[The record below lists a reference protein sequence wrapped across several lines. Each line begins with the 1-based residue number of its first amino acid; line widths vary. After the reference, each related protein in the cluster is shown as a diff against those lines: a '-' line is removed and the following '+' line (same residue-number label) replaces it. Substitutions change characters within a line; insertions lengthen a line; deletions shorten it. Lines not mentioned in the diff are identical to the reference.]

1 MKFSIRV
8 NNDLT
13 PEEIV
18 GLACAA
24 EQAGFDQFWFSNDL
38 FLRSAPYIAGMVN
51 SATSRLQFGIG
62 IMNPYSIHPSEL
74 AMLAAT
80 ASEASGG
87 RFALGLGAGAD
98 SFLSWAGITRE
109 KPLGTTRAALLS
121 IKSLLE
127 GKKPR
132 DFSDDWASEGYLRF
146 PADAPIY
153 LGAMSPKMTRMIG
166 EIADGGLP
174 LLYPPENF
182 AEVRKIVQDGAH
194 DAGRSMDDIDLPACF
209 WVSVGTDLDLAR
221 RAMAEK
227 IAYYGGAF
235 APALVAKA
243 GVDPLKLAHVT
254 QLVEDEGLD
263 SAVTHVTDEMLS
275 LGMVGTP
282 GEIVA
287 RCKGLIAMGA
297 THLSFGPPLGP
308 IPLEAIDILG
318 RQVLPQ
324 LR

>member
-182 AEVRKIVQDGAH
+182 AEVLKIVQDGAH

-243 GVDPLKLAHVT
+243 GVDPVKLAHVT

-287 RCKGLIAMGA
+287 SCKGLIAMGA

>member
-1 MKFSIRV
+1 MKFSLRV
-8 NNDLT
+8 NNDLS
-13 PEEIV
+13 PGQIV
-18 GLACAA
+18 ELACAA

-51 SATSRLQFGIG
+51 SATTRIKFGIG

-87 RFALGLGAGAD
+87 RFLLGLGAGAD
-98 SFLSWAGITRE
+98 SFLSWAGIPRD
-109 KPLGTTRAALLS
+109 KPLGTTRSAILT
-121 IKSLLE
+121 IKALLE
-127 GKKPR
+127 GEKPA
-132 DFSDDWASEGYLRF
+132 DFSDEWAREGYLRF
-146 PADAPIY
+146 PVAAPIY

-174 LLYPPENF
+174 LLYPPEHF
-182 AEVRKIVQDGAH
+182 AAVLKLVQEGALE
-194 DAGRSMDDIDLPACF
+194 AGRSMDEIDLPACF
-209 WVSVGTDLDLAR
+209 WVSVGSDLELAR

-235 APALVAKA
+235 SPALVEKV
-243 GVDPLKLAHVT
+243 GVDPVELARVT
-254 QLVEDEGLD
+254 ELVETEGLD
-263 SAVTHVTDEMLS
+263 SAVAHVTDAMLS

-282 GEIVA
+282 AEIVE
-287 RCKGLIAMGA
+287 RCKGLVDMGA
-297 THLSFGPPLGP
+297 KHLSFGPPLGP
-308 IPLEAIDILG
+308 NPLEAIYILG
-318 RQVLPQ
+318 RQVVPQ